1 MLYEAATGVLPQG
14 AFAPPS
20 QLNPAYNRA
29 FDRIVMQVLQADPA
43 RRPAAA
49 ADVGAALARALAPRR
64 RRPFALAASGAA
76 LALIVAGGV
85 GLRASLRHDGKIV
98 KAAVEPAPAPAPGEV
113 AAPQPPAAN
122 ELSKSA
128 APTADENERPRGKI
142 KRKVVLKAVS
152 DVKKLRAAASK
163 SLAPKPVQTK
173 SASRGGKKKALDEA
187 SFAPEFKEAL
197 SPPEPVGVQARPAD
211 PDAGRP
217 PSMPPRK

>member
-1 MLYEAATGVLPQG
+1 
-14 AFAPPS
+14 
-20 QLNPAYNRA
+20 
-29 FDRIVMQVLQADPA
+29 MQVLQADPA

-85 GLRASLRHDGKIV
+85 GLRASLRHAGDAKIV